1 MSTYTRR
8 NGVNYKVTTIE
19 ISDEVRGFWNARGV
33 SMASVMRMSVDWW
46 EELQRCREGIKTRDE
61 RLARLMADNERL
73 LEENR
78 DLRGFKA
85 RALEQW
91 RVRGVKGHD

>member
-1 MSTYTRR
+1 MSYSIR
-8 NGVNYKVTTIE
+8 NGIRYKITTVE
-19 ISDEVRGFWNARGV
+19 VSDEVRGFWNARGV
-33 SMASVMRMSVDWW
+33 ALASVVRLSVEWW
-46 EELQRCREGIKTRDE
+46 EELQRLREGVKARDE
-61 RLARLMADNERL
+61 RLSRLMSENDRL

-91 RVRGVKGHD
+91 RVKGVKGHE